1 MGFLGLENNAS
12 GLIAQFGGLGVFLAM
27 FLESSFVS
35 LPSEL
40 IIIGAVAIGIPLGV
54 TLIFGGLGSICG
66 AISGYALGRFM
77 LVKPQHIQKAEEFT
91 RKYGIAG
98 IFIGRVI
105 SLVPFKFFSIAAGL
119 TKAPFLPFL
128 LCTVIGV
135 WPRVFVL
142 AVFGAVIVKQ
152 SKVVWVLV
160 IFAGLIF
167 LVFKIMSLIYR
178 RREAKIK
185 GGPR

>member
-1 MGFLGLENNAS
+1 MGFLGLENNAP

-27 FLESSFVS
+27 FLESSFLP

-40 IIIGAVAIGIPLGV
+40 IIIGASAIGVPLGI
-54 TLIFGGLGSICG
+54 TLLFGSLGSICG
-66 AISGYALGRFM
+66 AVLGYALGRFT
-77 LVKPQHIQKAEEFT
+77 LVKPQRIQKAEEFT

-119 TKAPFLPFL
+119 TRAPFVPFL
-128 LCTVIGV
+128 LSVVIGI
-135 WPRVFVL
+135 WPRVLVL

-152 SKVVWVLV
+152 NKVVLVLI
-160 IFAGLIF
+160 IFAALIF

-178 RREAKIK
+178 RREAKIR
-185 GGPR
+185 GGTR